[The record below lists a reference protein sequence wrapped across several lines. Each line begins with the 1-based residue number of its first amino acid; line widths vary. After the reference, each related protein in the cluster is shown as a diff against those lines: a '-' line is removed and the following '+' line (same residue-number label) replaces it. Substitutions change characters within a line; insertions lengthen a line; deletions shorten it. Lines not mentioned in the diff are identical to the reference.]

1 MSKRPKE
8 REVVREWSKGRMRGK
23 EFAGGYKEKE
33 YIEPNQF
40 GGKKPSVSGHYR
52 VGVEELTR
60 QYLAERKDEM
70 YTLEK
75 LYYAIG
81 AEKKMSFREY
91 KKRMNWVIWKR
102 VVLKEKYWEEGS
114 GLSRTKSKVIQE
126 TRGVFQVLQDA
137 SGLMY
142 LADKNFDLEKLEV

>member
-1 MSKRPKE
+1 MNE
-8 REVVREWSKGRMRGK
+8 VIREGQKGRTK
-23 EFAGGYKEKE
+23 WKQHENGYVERE

-40 GGKKPSVSGHYR
+40 GGKKESVSGHYR

-60 QYLAERKDEM
+60 QYLEARKNEM

-91 KKRMNWVIWKR
+91 KKRMNWIIWKR
-102 VVLKEKYWEEGS
+102 KVLKERYWEEGS
-114 GLSRTKSKVIQE
+114 GLSRTKSTVVQE
-126 TRGVFQVLQDA
+126 TRGVFQVLQDE
-137 SGLMY
+137 SGMMY
-142 LADKNFDLEKLEV
+142 LADREFDLEKLEV